1 MSFSNNSTIAYC
13 SVESPEELYSLEVP
27 EDQYGYRLIG
37 GKLVSISLLERIEY
51 HRIDRVFDACSVLS
65 PHKMVR
71 KEFWESLS
79 EEEQEILPACL
90 FQFIG
95 EGRIT
100 FTVQEQ

>member
-13 SVESPEELYSLEVP
+13 SIESTEELCSHEVP

-51 HRIDRVFDACSVLS
+51 HLIDRVFDACSVLS
-65 PHKMVR
+65 PHEMVR
-71 KEFWESLS
+71 KEFGESLS
-79 EEEQEILPACL
+79 EDEQDILPACL
-90 FQFIG
+90 FQLIS

-100 FTVQEQ
+100 FTVPE